1 MDRNYCM
8 MYPVSTSMDR
18 NYCMMYP
25 VSDGVN
31 NMEMDI
37 GVR

>member
-1 MDRNYCM
+1 MGSEDEFSSD
-8 MYPVSTSMDR
+8 VSTSMDR